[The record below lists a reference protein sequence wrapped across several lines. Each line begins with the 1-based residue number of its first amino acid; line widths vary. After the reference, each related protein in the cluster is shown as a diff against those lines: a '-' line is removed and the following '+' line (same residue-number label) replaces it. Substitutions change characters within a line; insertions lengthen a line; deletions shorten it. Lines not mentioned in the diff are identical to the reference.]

1 MTLKTIRLGRATEND
16 KVFTQGDVSSNH
28 ATVTM
33 IGENEYEVE
42 DLDSAN
48 GTYVNGYRIKKATI
62 SDRDELRL
70 LANVIVDFPALFG
83 KAKQQK
89 PLTESKTNSKDYVKE
104 FEELKP
110 IYIKYKDDRKRI
122 VKRHN
127 QKMAIIRGA
136 ITFSP
141 MFALMVTRGSTHMIE
156 IGRASCR
163 ERV

>member
-16 KVFTQGDVSSNH
+16 KVFSQGDVSSNH

-70 LANVIVDFPALFG
+70 SANVIVDFPALFG

-89 PLTESKTNSKDYVKE
+89 PLPN
-104 FEELKP
+104 LKQTP
-110 IYIKYKDDRKRI
+110 RTMLKSSR
-122 VKRHN
+122 N
-127 QKMAIIRGA
+127 
-136 ITFSP
+136 
-141 MFALMVTRGSTHMIE
+141 
-156 IGRASCR
+156 
-163 ERV
+163 